1 MQKSECQDL
10 HILNLFGETS
20 YLNAICLELPE
31 LTRIYSTILKLVLW
45 TIFSLTQNRT
55 DLVT

>member
-1 MQKSECQDL
+1 MQKSEWQDL

-31 LTRIYSTILKLVLW
+31 LTRIYY
-45 TIFSLTQNRT
+45 FEART
-55 DLVT
+55 VDHFFVDPESS